1 MHRCER
7 NEHHYPLAGYLDI
20 VDAMAPSAHTDISPL
35 SQLMMRVDAVADG
48 TTPAEGIA
56 TGFPSLDKLL
66 GGGLRRGDLVVLGGD
81 VGVGK
86 SALALA
92 IALRA
97 RGAGTAV
104 EFMSGEMDLQRV
116 LERVLAI
123 EGKAS
128 VDQIRQGTLDE
139 TTRAALGAAAFR
151 LRETM
156 PGISRL
162 PAGGVAEV
170 VARAAASA
178 NEPALLVI
186 DSLQSMVGTASG
198 TLDDDL
204 ALAVRALKAHA
215 LDARVAILLTAHV
228 PALDRARADPRPALD
243 DFGARGAVK
252 QLSDIVL
259 GLFREELYAPSPGHE
274 GATELAVL
282 KNRSGPRSYVDLFFY
297 KQWLRFED
305 MVE

>member
-1 MHRCER
+1 
-7 NEHHYPLAGYLDI
+7 
-20 VDAMAPSAHTDISPL
+20 MAPSAHTDISPL

-48 TTPAEGIA
+48 TATADGIA

-66 GGGLRRGDLVVLGGD
+66 GGGLRRGDLIVLGGD

-97 RGAGTAV
+97 RSAGTAV
-104 EFMSGEMDLQRV
+104 EFMSGEMDVSRV

-128 VDQIRQGTLDE
+128 VDQIRQGTLDDI
-139 TTRAALGAAAFR
+139 TRAALGSAAFR
-151 LRETM
+151 LRDAT

-170 VARAAASA
+170 VALAASHH
-178 NEPALLVI
+178 PALLVV
-186 DSLQSMVGTASG
+186 DSLQAMVGTAHG
-198 TLDDDL
+198 TLDDEL

-215 LDARVAILLTAHV
+215 LDAKVAVLVTAHV
-228 PALDRARADPRPALD
+228 PSLDRNRADLRPALD

-252 QLSDIVL
+252 QLADVVL
-259 GLFREELYAPSPGHE
+259 GLFREELYQPSPGHE

-282 KNRSGPRSYVDLFFY
+282 KNRSGPTSYVDLFYY

>member
-1 MHRCER
+1 M
-7 NEHHYPLAGYLDI
+7 P
-20 VDAMAPSAHTDISPL
+20 PSAHTDISPL

-48 TTPAEGIA
+48 TASADSIP

-97 RGAGTAV
+97 RSAGTAV
-104 EFMSGEMDLQRV
+104 ELMSGEMDVPRV

-128 VDQIRQGTLDE
+128 IDQIRQGTLDE

-162 PAGGVAEV
+162 PAGGAAEV
-170 VARAAASA
+170 VAQAAAL
-178 NEPALLVI
+178 EPALLVV
-186 DSLQSMVGTASG
+186 DSLQAMVGTAG
-198 TLDDDL
+198 GALDDEL
-204 ALAVRALKAHA
+204 ALAVRALKSHA
-215 LDARVAILLTAHV
+215 LDAHVAVLLTAHV
-228 PALDRARADPRPALD
+228 PALDRARPDLRPALD

-282 KNRSGPRSYVDLFFY
+282 KNRSGPTSYVDLFFY

>member
-1 MHRCER
+1 M
-7 NEHHYPLAGYLDI
+7 P
-20 VDAMAPSAHTDISPL
+20 PSAHTDISPL

-48 TTPAEGIA
+48 TASVDSIA

-97 RGAGTAV
+97 RSAGTTV
-104 EFMSGEMDLQRV
+104 ELMSGEMDLPRV

-128 VDQIRQGTLDE
+128 IDQIRQGTLDE

-162 PAGGVAEV
+162 AAGGAADV
-170 VARAAASA
+170 VAQAAAH
-178 NEPALLVI
+178 EPALLVV
-186 DSLQSMVGTASG
+186 DSLQAMAGTATG
-198 TLDDDL
+198 ALDDEL
-204 ALAVRALKAHA
+204 ALAVRALKSHA
-215 LDARVAILLTAHV
+215 LDAQVAVLLTAHL
-228 PALDRARADPRPALD
+228 PALDRSRPDLRPALD

-252 QLSDIVL
+252 QLSDVVL
-259 GLFREELYAPSPGHE
+259 GLFREELYASSPGHE

-282 KNRSGPRSYVDLFFY
+282 KNRSGPTSYVDLFFY

>member
-1 MHRCER
+1 M
-7 NEHHYPLAGYLDI
+7 P
-20 VDAMAPSAHTDISPL
+20 PSAHTDISPL
-35 SQLMMRVDAVADG
+35 SQLMMHVDAVADG
-48 TTPAEGIA
+48 TASADSIP

-97 RGAGTAV
+97 RSAGTAV
-104 EFMSGEMDLQRV
+104 EFMSGEMDLTRV

-128 VDQIRQGTLDE
+128 VDQIRQCSLDE
-139 TTRAALGAAAFR
+139 ATRAALGAAAFR

-156 PGISRL
+156 PGITRL
-162 PAGGVAEV
+162 PARGAAELVAGGHE
-170 VARAAASA
+170 STT
-178 NEPALLVI
+178 LLVV
-186 DSLQSMVGTASG
+186 DSLQALAGTATG
-198 TLDDDL
+198 ALDDEL
-204 ALAVRALKAHA
+204 ALAVRALKSHA
-215 LDARVAILLTAHV
+215 LDAQIAVLLTAHL
-228 PALDRARADPRPALD
+228 PALDRARPDLRPALD

-274 GATELAVL
+274 GATELSIL
-282 KNRSGPRSYVDLFFY
+282 KNRSGPTSYVDLFFY

>member
-1 MHRCER
+1 MPAR
-7 NEHHYPLAGYLDI
+7 A
-20 VDAMAPSAHTDISPL
+20 DISPL

-48 TTPAEGIA
+48 TAPADGIA
-56 TGFPSLDKLL
+56 TGYPTLDKLL

-92 IALRA
+92 IALRSRQA
-97 RGAGTAV
+97 GATV
-104 EFMSGEMDLQRV
+104 EFMSGEMDLPRV
-116 LERVLAI
+116 LERVLAM

-128 VDQIRQGTLDE
+128 IDQIRLGTLDE
-139 TTRAALGAAAFR
+139 TTRATLGAAAVR
-151 LRETM
+151 LRDTM
-156 PGISRL
+156 PNISRL
-162 PAGGVAEV
+162 PVGGATDVIAQ
-170 VARAAASA
+170 AAAVDGAATS
-178 NEPALLVI
+178 LLVI
-186 DSLQSMVGTASG
+186 DSLQAMAGTANG
-198 TLDDDL
+198 ALDDEL

-215 LDARVAILLTAHV
+215 LNAHVAVLLTAHL
-228 PALDRARADPRPALD
+228 PSLDRERSDLRPALD

-252 QLSDIVL
+252 QLADIVL
-259 GLFREELYAPSPGHE
+259 GLFRDELYAQTPGHE

-282 KNRSGPRSYVDLFFY
+282 KNRSGPRSYVDLYFY

>member
-1 MHRCER
+1 
-7 NEHHYPLAGYLDI
+7 
-20 VDAMAPSAHTDISPL
+20 MAPSAHTDISPL
-35 SQLMMRVDAVADG
+35 SQLMMRMDAVADG
-48 TTPAEGIA
+48 TATADGIA

-97 RGAGTAV
+97 RSAGTAV
-104 EFMSGEMDLQRV
+104 EFMSGEMDVSRV

-128 VDQIRQGTLDE
+128 VDQIRQGTLDDS
-139 TTRAALGAAAFR
+139 TRAALGAAAFR
-151 LRETM
+151 LRDAA

-162 PAGGVAEV
+162 PAGGPTEV
-170 VARAAASA
+170 VALAASHD
-178 NEPALLVI
+178 PALLVV
-186 DSLQSMVGTASG
+186 DSLQAMVGTAHG
-198 TLDDDL
+198 TLDDEL

-215 LDARVAILLTAHV
+215 LDAKVAVLLTAHV
-228 PALDRARADPRPALD
+228 PSLDRSRADLRPALD

-252 QLSDIVL
+252 QMADVVL
-259 GLFREELYAPSPGHE
+259 GLFREELYQPSPGHE

-282 KNRSGPRSYVDLFFY
+282 KNRSGLTSYVDLFYY

>member
-1 MHRCER
+1 M
-7 NEHHYPLAGYLDI
+7 
-20 VDAMAPSAHTDISPL
+20 PSRADISPL
-35 SQLMMRVDAVADG
+35 SQLMMHVDAVADG
-48 TTPAEGIA
+48 AAPADGVA
-56 TGFPSLDKLL
+56 TGYPTLDKLL

-97 RGAGTAV
+97 RQAGATV
-104 EFMSGEMDLQRV
+104 EFMSGEMDLPRV
-116 LERVLAI
+116 LERVLAM

-128 VDQIRQGTLDE
+128 IDQIRQGTVDE
-139 TTRAALGAAAFR
+139 TTRAALGAAAVR
-151 LRETM
+151 LRDTM
-156 PGISRL
+156 PNISRL
-162 PAGGVAEV
+162 PTGGAVDV
-170 VARAAASA
+170 VAQAAAVEGGATS
-178 NEPALLVI
+178 LLVI
-186 DSLQSMVGTASG
+186 DSLQAMAGAAAG
-198 TLDDDL
+198 ALDDEL

-215 LDARVAILLTAHV
+215 LNARVAVLLTAHL
-228 PALDRARADPRPALD
+228 PSLDRERSDLRPALD

-252 QLSDIVL
+252 QLADIVL
-259 GLFREELYAPSPGHE
+259 GLFREELYAPSPAHE

-282 KNRSGPRSYVDLFFY
+282 KNRGGPTSYVDLYFY

>member
-1 MHRCER
+1 M
-7 NEHHYPLAGYLDI
+7 P
-20 VDAMAPSAHTDISPL
+20 PSAHTDISPL
-35 SQLMMRVDAVADG
+35 SQLMMHVDAVADG
-48 TTPAEGIA
+48 TASADSIP

-97 RGAGTAV
+97 RSAGTAV
-104 EFMSGEMDLQRV
+104 EFMSGEMDLTRV

-139 TTRAALGAAAFR
+139 ATRAALGAAAFR

-156 PGISRL
+156 PGIARL
-162 PAGGVAEV
+162 PAGGAAELVAGGHE
-170 VARAAASA
+170 STT
-178 NEPALLVI
+178 LLVV
-186 DSLQSMVGTASG
+186 DSLQALAGTATG
-198 TLDDDL
+198 ALDDEL
-204 ALAVRALKAHA
+204 ALAVRALKSHA
-215 LDARVAILLTAHV
+215 LDARIAVLLTAHL
-228 PALDRARADPRPALD
+228 PALDRARPDLRPALD

-274 GATELAVL
+274 GATELSIL
-282 KNRSGPRSYVDLFFY
+282 KNRSGPTNYVDLFFY

>member
-1 MHRCER
+1 M
-7 NEHHYPLAGYLDI
+7 P
-20 VDAMAPSAHTDISPL
+20 PSAHTDISPL

-48 TTPAEGIA
+48 TASVDSMP

-104 EFMSGEMDLQRV
+104 ELISGEMDLPRV

-128 VDQIRQGTLDE
+128 IDQIRQGNLDE

-162 PAGGVAEV
+162 PAGGAAEV
-170 VARAAASA
+170 VAQAAVH
-178 NEPALLVI
+178 EPALLVV
-186 DSLQSMVGTASG
+186 DSLQAMAGTATG
-198 TLDDDL
+198 ALDDEL
-204 ALAVRALKAHA
+204 ALAVRALKSHA
-215 LDARVAILLTAHV
+215 LDAQVAVLLTAHL
-228 PALDRARADPRPALD
+228 PALDRSRPDLRPALD

-282 KNRSGPRSYVDLFFY
+282 KNRSGPTSYVDLFFY